1 MDPVTIL
8 GLASSIIAVIDFG
21 SKLLKK
27 SHELR
32 NLVEDGKFLGERNAN
47 IKRAVETVERLSNDL
62 ARSFDPASAEEKE
75 LATLAD
81 DCRKVADQL
90 LDVLRKLEI
99 AVGKNCS
106 RLSALRQAFNALL
119 SKEEVGRLLRRIDT
133 LRNAMHLCLEN
144 NI

>member
-32 NLVEDGKFLGERNAN
+32 NLIEDGKSLGERNAN
-47 IKRAVETVERLSNDL
+47 IKRAVETVERLSKDL
-62 ARSFDPASAEEKE
+62 ACTFDPGSAEEKE

-81 DCRKVADQL
+81 DCRKVSDQL
-90 LDVLRKLEI
+90 LDVLKKLEL

-106 RLSALRQAFNALL
+106 RLSVLRQAFNVLL
-119 SKEEVGRLLRRIDT
+119 SKEEVERLVRRIDI
-133 LRNAMHLCLEN
+133 LRNAMHLCLEK